1 MADLEDYLKSKKIL
15 VVDDEAFMRTVL
27 GGTIKHIGFTDV
39 SEVRDAK
46 SALAI
51 LNAKP
56 FDVCFCDWEMPG
68 MSGLELFKQIKED
81 QELKNLKFI
90 MVTGTIDSSKVKEA
104 IESGVNEYIAK
115 PFNEDIIRQKLV
127 KVLSQSD

>member
-1 MADLEDYLKSKKIL
+1 
-15 VVDDEAFMRTVL
+15 
-27 GGTIKHIGFTDV
+27 
-39 SEVRDAK
+39 
-46 SALAI
+46 
-51 LNAKP
+51 
-56 FDVCFCDWEMPG
+56 

-90 MVTGTIDSSKVKEA
+90 MVTGTIDSAKVKEA

-127 KVLSQSD
+127 EVLSQPG

>member
-1 MADLEDYLKSKKIL
+1 
-15 VVDDEAFMRTVL
+15 
-27 GGTIKHIGFTDV
+27 
-39 SEVRDAK
+39 
-46 SALAI
+46 
-51 LNAKP
+51 
-56 FDVCFCDWEMPG
+56 

-127 KVLSQSD
+127 EVLSQPG